1 LPWVEKR
8 IGVALAESQVAASA
22 KPPSSKPSCVSS
34 PQWAL
39 RSYCVRRQGALPSA
53 WGDRLGG
60 QDYSPATGGRSQSIS
75 GPEKFWSAPQKDF
88 FNTVGA
94 KRTSGRMRGRP
105 RARSGRALSCWS
117 G

>member
-53 WGDRLGG
+53 
-60 QDYSPATGGRSQSIS
+60 
-75 GPEKFWSAPQKDF
+75 
-88 FNTVGA
+88 
-94 KRTSGRMRGRP
+94 
-105 RARSGRALSCWS
+105 
-117 G
+117 